1 MIKEIRGLLWSYSI
15 AVASNNH
22 TNHLT
27 VSVDGESRHKGP
39 ESSAQFKVVAGLCSP
54 LGFTVPFQV
63 HVDAGGTESLAR
75 YWWGG
80 VLFAHRGDSQITS
93 LFKAGNFS
101 HKEPPPHPHPAW
113 NLPHQGKPGPFE
125 ELI

>member
-80 VLFAHRGDSQITS
+80 GTLCS
-93 LFKAGNFS
+93 
-101 HKEPPPHPHPAW
+101 
-113 NLPHQGKPGPFE
+113 
-125 ELI
+125 